1 MEIFYKVW
9 LILIGTIVVGG
20 LVGGPTGII
29 VGVLIY
35 IAVMESMNTL
45 SNISSAMT
53 NLEQFAN
60 KEDKK

>member
-9 LILIGTIVVGG
+9 LILIATIVVGG

-45 SNISSAMT
+45 SNISNAMT